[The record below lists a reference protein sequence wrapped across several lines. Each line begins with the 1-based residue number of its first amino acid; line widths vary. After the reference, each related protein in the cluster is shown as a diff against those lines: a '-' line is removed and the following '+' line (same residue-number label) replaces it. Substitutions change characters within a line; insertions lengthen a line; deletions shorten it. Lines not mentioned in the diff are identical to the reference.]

1 MKKTAKILVSLL
13 VILCISLVLI
23 SCDENV
29 ATYKITLKDGDIQN
43 VFYVEENTDF
53 STITPKD
60 RIGYNFLGWYDGD
73 TLLDDTFKPTSD
85 MTVESKW
92 EKYANVITLVSGDER
107 VQIAVVFGE
116 SYTLDAPTPIPDCTF
131 LGWYNGE
138 ELVEGAITP
147 ESDLTVTAKWQEDA
161 YKITLINQNDTS
173 TATVNRGDEYTLT
186 DPEAREGYTFLGWFD
201 GETQYSGTF
210 VPNKSLTLEAKWQA
224 NELTLTLKED
234 ADATPEVK
242 TVLYNER
249 IKLTNPQAREGYK
262 FLGWYD
268 AETNKIAS
276 TYYYPKTN
284 ATLIGKW
291 EVITYKITLTQNG
304 TSTVET
310 VEYGK
315 SLTLP
320 FPTLDERLFLGWY
333 DEQGTKVEGSFTPQG
348 NATLTGKWDKYAVT
362 IVDGESKTTV
372 YRAYNELYTFS
383 IPEAREGYEFNGWY
397 NKSGK
402 LISYMIRVTT
412 DVTATSKWEANGS
425 FATEL
430 KEALKPTF
438 QAPRL
443 KRPF

>member
-1 MKKTAKILVSLL
+1 M
-13 VILCISLVLI
+13 
-23 SCDENV
+23 
-29 ATYKITLKDGDIQN
+29 
-43 VFYVEENTDF
+43 
-53 STITPKD
+53 
-60 RIGYNFLGWYDGD
+60 
-73 TLLDDTFKPTSD
+73 
-85 MTVESKW
+85 

-210 VPNKSLTLEAKWQA
+210 VPSKSLTLEAKWQA

-268 AETNKIAS
+268 AETNKKRQPTTI
-276 TYYYPKTN
+276 PRP
-284 ATLIGKW
+284 
-291 EVITYKITLTQNG
+291 TQ
-304 TSTVET
+304 
-310 VEYGK
+310 
-315 SLTLP
+315 
-320 FPTLDERLFLGWY
+320 R
-333 DEQGTKVEGSFTPQG
+333 
-348 NATLTGKWDKYAVT
+348 
-362 IVDGESKTTV
+362 
-372 YRAYNELYTFS
+372 
-383 IPEAREGYEFNGWY
+383 
-397 NKSGK
+397 
-402 LISYMIRVTT
+402 
-412 DVTATSKWEANGS
+412 
-425 FATEL
+425 
-430 KEALKPTF
+430 
-438 QAPRL
+438 
-443 KRPF
+443 